1 MGYLT
6 PLCAAMLWLLIP
18 AYVGLFQRVTVP
30 GDVSSELATFQMI
43 LKMFS
48 PYVGS
53 FVIVCLLAAVTSSAD
68 SFLLASGL
76 TFSKDIVKGF
86 LNTRA
91 DDRELIFWNRFFVLI
106 AGGMGFAFAIL
117 ITDVVKLW
125 ITGLVLSTS
134 ILLVPYLFA
143 WFSRRM
149 NTEGVLSGMAA
160 GGAASLVWLL
170 LGSPFGLHPIWIGIG
185 VNAACSILVGL
196 LTQRPLQAEV
206 FQTYYWSPNFKGVK
220 NIP

>member
-1 MGYLT
+1 
-6 PLCAAMLWLLIP
+6 
-18 AYVGLFQRVTVP
+18 
-30 GDVSSELATFQMI
+30 MI

-48 PYVGS
+48 PYLGA

-86 LNTRA
+86 LNPQA

-106 AGGMGFAFAIL
+106 AGGMGFAFAIVIL
-117 ITDVVKLW
+117 DVVKLW

-134 ILLVPYLFA
+134 ILLVPYQFA

-160 GGAASLVWLL
+160 GGVMSLVWLL
-170 LGSPFGLHPIWIGIG
+170 LGSPFGLHPIWIGIA
-185 VNAACSILVGL
+185 VNMCCSILVSL
-196 LTQRPLQAEV
+196 LTQKPPLGEV
-206 FQTYYWSPNFKGVK
+206 NRTYYWSPNFKGIK